1 MRWTALVLAA
11 ALPLLVGVSP
21 PKKAQTGEFDLA
33 YDPYVPTPHSIVEQM
48 LALAE
53 VGPKDLVVDLG
64 SGDGRIVITAAQQFG
79 ARALGVEIDQT
90 LIAEA
95 QEKARRA
102 GVASSVRFVARDL
115 FDADLREATV
125 LTLYLL
131 PETNRKL
138 LPKILAEMRPGTRV
152 VAHRFAVGDW
162 PPDMQIVV
170 DASEDWSAANTE
182 RWLYLWYVP
191 AQVGGEWEVVR
202 EDGTPFRLALTQ
214 AYQRVAGA
222 ASGGTTSGGAAAVA
236 LDLAV
241 LRGDGIRFI
250 VPGTGPFAGDYVGRV
265 EGDRM
270 SGDLNGRANWRA
282 VRRRA
287 Q

>member
-1 MRWTALVLAA
+1 MRRLAA
-11 ALPLLVGVSP
+11 CLALAVADGY
-21 PKKAQTGEFDLA
+21 AYDIG

-53 VGPKDLVVDLG
+53 VGPNDLVVDLG
-64 SGDGRIVITAAQQFG
+64 SGDGRIVVAAAKQFG
-79 ARALGVEIDQT
+79 ARALGVEIDRD

-95 QEKARRA
+95 QEKARKA
-102 GVASSVRFVARDL
+102 GVAGRTRFVARD
-115 FDADLREATV
+115 FHEADLREATV

-138 LPKILAEMRPGTRV
+138 LPKILAEMRPGARV

-170 DASEDWSAANTE
+170 DATEDWSSTSAT
-182 RWLYLWYVP
+182 RWVYLWYVP
-191 AQVGGEWEVVR
+191 APVGGEWEVVR
-202 EDGTPFRLALTQ
+202 DGGGAPFRLVFSQ
-214 AYQRVAGA
+214 AYQRISGSAAG
-222 ASGGTTSGGAAAVA
+222 GGTPVA

-241 LRGDGIRFI
+241 LRGGDIRFI
-250 VPGTGPFAGDYVGRV
+250 VPGNGPFAGDYAGRV
-265 EGDRM
+265 DGDTM
-270 SGDLNGRANWRA
+270 SGDLNGGARWRA
-282 VRRRA
+282 VRRKA

>member
-1 MRWTALVLAA
+1 MRWTVLVLAA

-95 QEKARRA
+95 QEKATRA
-102 GVASSVRFVARDL
+102 GVAGSVRFVARDL

-162 PPDMQIVV
+162 PPDMRIVV
-170 DASEDWSAANTE
+170 DASEDWSAASTE

-202 EDGTPFRLALTQ
+202 EDGVRFRLALTQ

-222 ASGGTTSGGAAAVA
+222 ASGGAAAVA

-241 LRGDGIRFI
+241 LRGEEIRFV
-250 VPGTGPFAGDYVGRV
+250 VPGAGPFAGDYVGRV

-270 SGDLNGRANWRA
+270 SGDLNGRATWRA
-282 VRRRA
+282 VRSAAR
-287 Q
+287 